1 MSIANKTRE
10 EALKT
15 RRLIIDTATAVILK
29 KGYERATLLDIA
41 AQTGM
46 TRGAVYG
53 NFKNKSELF
62 ECILSDWTLPE
73 TLANALTSELPLSR
87 TCCDTLQS
95 LEKDGL
101 YQIVLSLATG
111 SAAEQEDAVPE
122 KSRAAELPK
131 AARPFRKDPSDRA
144 AEGRRLK
151 KTKRQRG
158 RRGAALLSGGTG
170 KDLARRKKQLLAER
184 MGTGLRR
191 YFSAR
196 AARKSLAPPAASGH

>member
-1 MSIANKTRE
+1 MSIASKTRE

-62 ECILSDWTLPE
+62 ECILSNWTLPE
-73 TLANALTSELPLSR
+73 TLADALTSELPLSR

-122 KSRAAELPK
+122 KAVRRSYQKLLGLFEKILLIGQQKGDVSKKQNVSAAAEV
-131 AARPFRKDPSDRA
+131 
-144 AEGRRLK
+144 
-151 KTKRQRG
+151 
-158 RRGAALLSGGTG
+158 LLSYLAGLG
-170 KDLARRKKQLLAER
+170 KIWRVEKSSFSLSEWARGFVDIFLR
-184 MGTGLRR
+184 GLREN
-191 YFSAR
+191 
-196 AARKSLAPPAASGH
+196 P